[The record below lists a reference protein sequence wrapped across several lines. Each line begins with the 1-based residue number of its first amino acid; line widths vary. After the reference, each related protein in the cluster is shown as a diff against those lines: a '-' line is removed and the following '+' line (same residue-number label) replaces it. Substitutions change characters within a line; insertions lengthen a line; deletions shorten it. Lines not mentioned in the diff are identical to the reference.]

1 MLKKHFEDD
10 DPYALV
16 GQGFPCPEGFD
27 SVGTMARS
35 FVEEYA
41 MLGFP
46 PKQILRLFA
55 NPYYQGPHGV
65 FMARGEGFVHSLIT
79 EVFGEFD
86 KEEDRD
92 GQSL

>member
-1 MLKKHFEDD
+1 MLEKHFEDD

-27 SVGTMARS
+27 AISEMARS

-41 MLGFP
+41 LLGFP
-46 PKQILRLFA
+46 PNQIFRLFT

-65 FMARGEGFVHSLIT
+65 YVARGEAYVHGLVT
-79 EVFGEFD
+79 EVFGKFD
-86 KEEDRD
+86 EEVGCH